1 MTVETILLK
10 DLPFE
15 PKHTKKQYSL
25 AREFLEKAKGRPT
38 VSYNS
43 NYALIF
49 QNNDVN
55 EMWCRPCHAG
65 MSRGFTKPVAN
76 ERVSLVA
83 TQIDMERGVRFRG
96 LDGDLPKHKEDM
108 EFFLKWFLDKS
119 PWSRFILNKDDY
131 TFCRDYGLILSTD
144 IYGALLQ
151 QILVISRHFV
161 ELGSSLA
168 FTKFKELVEEGY
180 NPLFVFAICF
190 GTSVTCVTPDADTP
204 NKLFRSEST
213 HRAFPLQTK
222 QNLDNFIQGRI
233 FNCDRG
239 RYNCLVEN
247 TYRVTPSYKGC
258 SSLFGPWDYYD
269 GLFFIKDL
277 LKNNTEGIK
286 DALVSF
292 RNKSKGSKTSKAKVP
307 NPFGEHKPRERKPPE
322 NALLVTEVFDFFI
335 PFIKEKGIIDCVQPT

>member
-25 AREFLEKAKGRPT
+25 ARDFLKRAKKRNT
-38 VSYNS
+38 CREYS

-49 QNNDVN
+49 QNYGVE
-55 EMWCRPCHAG
+55 EMWDRPCHANMG
-65 MSRGFTKPVAN
+65 RGFSTPATH

-83 TQIDMERGVRFRG
+83 TQIDMERGLIYRG
-96 LDGDLPKHKEDM
+96 FSKDLPKYKEEM

-119 PWSRFILNKDDY
+119 PWSRFILNRDDY

-161 ELGSSLA
+161 ELGGTLA
-168 FTKFKELVEEGY
+168 FTKFKELVEQGY

-190 GTSVTCVTPDADTP
+190 GTSVSNTIGNPNVT
-204 NKLFRSEST
+204 FSRYET

-233 FNCDRG
+233 FNCDRD
-239 RYNCLVEN
+239 RANCLIEN

-258 SSLFGPWDYYD
+258 SSLFGPATYGDIS
-269 GLFFIKDL
+269 LITDL
-277 LKNNTEGIK
+277 LKDNTEGIK

-292 RNKSKGSKTSKAKVP
+292 RNKSKRSKTSEAKVP
-307 NPFGEHKPRERKPPE
+307 NPFASHKPRERSFPE
-322 NALLVTEVFDFFI
+322 YALLVTEVFDFFI
-335 PFIKEKGIIDCVQPT
+335 PFIEEKGIIEYVRAS